1 VDRHSE
7 ARLHR
12 RPVAVLGR
20 YWLASVLEPERRHR
34 SHHRVVRMTLVVT
47 GALGHLGSRLI
58 RELADAWPGADIVLL
73 DNLATERYASL
84 YDLPPSARYQ
94 FIEGDVLTAD
104 LARIFTDADAVIHLA
119 ALTDAARADIRR
131 MQQVNVEG
139 TARVA
144 KACAS
149 LGVGLLFP
157 STTSVYGVPHGV
169 VSEDCPAEDL
179 SPQSPYAAWKLQSEE
194 LLRRLGHD
202 EGLPFVIFR

>member
-47 GALGHLGSRLI
+47 GALGHLGSSLI
-58 RELADAWPGADIVLL
+58 RELADAWPGAEIVLL

-84 YDLPPSARYQ
+84 YDLPASASYQ

-104 LARIFTDADAVIHLA
+104 LTRIFADADAVVHLA
-119 ALTDAARADIRR
+119 ALTNTVRADIRDR

-144 KACAS
+144 RACAS

-169 VSEDCPAEDL
+169 ASED
-179 SPQSPYAAWKLQSEE
+179 
-194 LLRRLGHD
+194 GM
-202 EGLPFVIFR
+202 